1 MSPIDVAGDSGGFL
15 AAIVAVVAHLESVVA
30 SISLLLEV
38 LIVAVCILVAV
49 EVARGVM
56 KR

>member
-15 AAIVAVVAHLESVVA
+15 AAIVAAVAHLESTVA
-30 SISLLLEV
+30 SMSLLLEV
-38 LIVAVCILVAV
+38 LITAVCILVAV